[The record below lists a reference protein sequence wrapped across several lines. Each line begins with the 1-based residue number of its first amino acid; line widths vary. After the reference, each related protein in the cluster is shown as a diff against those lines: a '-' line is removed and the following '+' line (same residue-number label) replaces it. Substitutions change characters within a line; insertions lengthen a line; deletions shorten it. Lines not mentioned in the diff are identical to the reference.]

1 MNEQTTPLS
10 THLQQTIYDALLY
23 LYGSRHWLSKDAID
37 ELRGIEKP
45 TSRMSFGWTDPRGVF
60 GNVKT

>member
-10 THLQQTIYDALLY
+10 TYLQETIYNALRY
-23 LYGSRHWLSKDAID
+23 YYGNSGWESKDAID

-45 TSRMSFGWTDPRGVF
+45 TSRMSFGFTDPKGVF